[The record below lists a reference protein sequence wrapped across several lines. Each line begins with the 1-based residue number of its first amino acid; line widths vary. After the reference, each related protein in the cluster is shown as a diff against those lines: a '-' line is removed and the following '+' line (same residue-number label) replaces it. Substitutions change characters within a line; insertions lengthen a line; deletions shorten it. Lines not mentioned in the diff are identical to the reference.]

1 MLAGHKPAP
10 GPESSPHRE
19 AVSPHASLQGPR
31 IAVFTNAYPAIS
43 HTFIRNEILALERQG
58 LGVSRITIRSSR
70 HGGIDASD
78 VAEAGLTTALLGRGV
93 AGLAIATLRRFIRSP
108 LRFLSALR
116 LTLHEPQRAA
126 GAMRN
131 LAYFIEACRLAE
143 ILEEQGVR
151 HVHAHFGTNPAAIAR
166 LASRLTGIGY
176 SMTVHGPDEF
186 DAPVQLYL
194 RQKIADA
201 KFVVAISDFG
211 RSQLMRWAKPA
222 DWPKIAVVRCGV
234 ADRFRQLADDTGLK
248 SRTFVCVARL
258 SAQKGLSVLVE
269 AASILARDERFVLRL
284 VGDGELRADLEQQI
298 AANRLGDCVK
308 LVGWRDAEG
317 VRAELLAARALVLPS
332 FAEGLPIVLMEALA
346 LGRPVVSTTIAGI
359 PELVDDQNGW
369 TVRPGSA
376 EALAAAMRAALKA
389 SPVDLRA
396 RAAIGQE
403 RVRMHHDINVSAALL
418 ASLLRETC
426 AAPDA

>member
-1 MLAGHKPAP
+1 M
-10 GPESSPHRE
+10 
-19 AVSPHASLQGPR
+19 
-31 IAVFTNAYPAIS
+31 FTNAYPAIS

-58 LGVSRITIRSSR
+58 IRVSRITIRASF

-78 VAEAGLTTALLGRGV
+78 ADEAERTTALLGRGL
-93 AGLAIATLRRFIRSP
+93 AGLAMATLRRLVTSP
-108 LRFLSALR
+108 RRFLQAFG
-116 LTLHEPQRAA
+116 LTLREPQRAA
-126 GAMRN
+126 GALRN

-143 ILEEQGVR
+143 ILQGMRVD

-166 LASRLTGIGY
+166 LASRLTGVGY
-176 SMTVHGPDEF
+176 SITVHGPDEF
-186 DAPVQLYL
+186 DAPRQLHL

-201 KFVVAISDFG
+201 RFVVAISDFG
-211 RSQLMRWAKPA
+211 RSQLMRWSSPV

-234 ADRFRQLADDTGLK
+234 ADRFRQPADDKGLR

-269 AASILARDERFVLRL
+269 AASILAREQRFVVR
-284 VGDGELRADLEQQI
+284 VIGDGELRADLERQI
-298 AANRLGDCVK
+298 AGSGADGFVE

-317 VRAELLAARALVLPS
+317 VRAALLEARALVLPS

-359 PELVDDQNGW
+359 PELVDDRNGW

-376 EALAAAMRAALKA
+376 EALAAAMRAALNA
-389 SPVDLRA
+389 SPDDLRA
-396 RAAIGQE
+396 MSAIGQE
-403 RVRMHHDINVSAALL
+403 RVRRYHDLDVNAAQL
-418 ASLLRETC
+418 ASLLRDAC
-426 AAPDA
+426 GAPAA